1 MMTSPD
7 EAEPKPEYV
16 SRTTQITVL
25 PKDAAI
31 YNETATKITIED
43 EASGEF
49 VVIEQSRSDYGKISI
64 IPEEWPAMREAIDRL
79 IGECI

>member
-1 MMTSPD
+1 MRDD
-7 EAEPKPEYV
+7 ESSAEPKQEYL

-25 PKDAAI
+25 PKGAAI

-49 VVIEQSRSDYGKISI
+49 VVVEQSREDYGKIAI
-64 IPEEWPAMREAIDRL
+64 VPEEWPKIREAIDRL
-79 IGECI
+79 IGECR